1 VDILVVAKNFTEKPG
16 RLVKT
21 EVTVKKIMSSFSAK
35 ALGISAASAFIPGA
49 SIAVGAVMGKAILD
63 AINKLGLEVLDA
75 GEAGANSSSHI
86 ERKAN
91 VIDKKTL
98 LSSNLKYDNPIF
110 SGVFSNKTQYTS
122 LLKNLPSDDSD
133 IVICD
138 PKLAYSIYG
147 VTVPQ
152 PGVYLAQKHLVFA
165 ANKFSEGKLER
176 LRTAI
181 LETFSNL
188 GASRISVKDL
198 TNTNLEASTNISKE
212 LIKNAANLDISLS
225 KKLDFD
231 FTIEY
236 NSNNL
241 PIDLTRAKKAVLGL
255 DCTPELSQAAEHL
268 ISKPGTISKIKK
280 MVHLDISFGMK
291 AELVSVFQGSYQ
303 GGYNRNF
310 AVEID
315 F

>member
-1 VDILVVAKNFTEKPG
+1 MDILVVAKNFTEKPG

-35 ALGISAASAFIPGA
+35 TLGISAVSALIPGA
-49 SIAVGAVMGKAILD
+49 SIAAGAVMGKALID
-63 AINKLGLEVLDA
+63 AINKLGLEVL
-75 GEAGANSSSHI
+75 EVGANSSSYI

-91 VIDKKTL
+91 VVDKKTL
-98 LSSNLKYDNPIF
+98 LSSSLKYDDPIF
-110 SGVFSNKTQYTS
+110 SGVFLNKTQYIS

-138 PKLAYSIYG
+138 PKLAYTIYG
-147 VTVPQ
+147 VTVPY
-152 PGVYLAQKHLVFA
+152 PGVYLAENHFVVA

-198 TNTNLEASTNISKE
+198 TSTNMEASTTLSKE
-212 LIKNAANLDISLS
+212 IIKNAEKLDISFS

-231 FTIEY
+231 FTVEY
-236 NSNNL
+236 NPSNSS
-241 PIDLTRAKKAVLGL
+241 IDPTRAKKAVLDL
-255 DCTPELSQAAEHL
+255 DCAPELAQAAKHL
-268 ISKPGTISKIKK
+268 ISKPGTTSKIKK

-291 AELVSVFQGSYQ
+291 ADLISVFQGSYQ
-303 GGYNRNF
+303 GGYIRNF

>member
-1 VDILVVAKNFTEKPG
+1 MDILVVAKNFTEKPG

-35 ALGISAASAFIPGA
+35 TLGISAVSALIPGA
-49 SIAVGAVMGKAILD
+49 SIAAGAVMGKALID
-63 AINKLGLEVLDA
+63 AINKLGLEVL
-75 GEAGANSSSHI
+75 EVGANSSSYI

-91 VIDKKTL
+91 VVDKKTL
-98 LSSNLKYDNPIF
+98 LSSSLKYDDPIF
-110 SGVFSNKTQYTS
+110 SGVFLNKTQYTS

-138 PKLAYSIYG
+138 PKLAYTIYG
-147 VTVPQ
+147 VTVPY
-152 PGVYLAQKHLVFA
+152 PGVYLAENHFVVA

-198 TNTNLEASTNISKE
+198 TSTNMEASTTLSKE
-212 LIKNAANLDISLS
+212 IIKNAEKLDISFS

-231 FTIEY
+231 FTVEY
-236 NSNNL
+236 NPSNSS
-241 PIDLTRAKKAVLGL
+241 IDPTRAKKAVLGL
-255 DCTPELSQAAEHL
+255 DCAPELAQAAKHL
-268 ISKPGTISKIKK
+268 ISKPGTTSKIKK

-291 AELVSVFQGSYQ
+291 ADLISVFQGSYQ
-303 GGYNRNF
+303 GGYIRNF

>member
-1 VDILVVAKNFTEKPG
+1 MDILVVAKNFTEKPG

-35 ALGISAASAFIPGA
+35 TLGISAVSALIPGA
-49 SIAVGAVMGKAILD
+49 SIAAGAVMGKALID
-63 AINKLGLEVLDA
+63 AINKLGLEVL
-75 GEAGANSSSHI
+75 EVGANSSSYI

-91 VIDKKTL
+91 VVDKKTL
-98 LSSNLKYDNPIF
+98 LSSSLKYDDPIF
-110 SGVFSNKTQYTS
+110 SGVFLNKTQYTT

-138 PKLAYSIYG
+138 PKLAYTIYG
-147 VTVPQ
+147 VTVPH
-152 PGVYLAQKHLVFA
+152 PGVYLAETHFVVA

-198 TNTNLEASTNISKE
+198 TSTNMEASTTLSKE
-212 LIKNAANLDISLS
+212 IIKNAEKLDISFS

-231 FTIEY
+231 FTVEY
-236 NSNNL
+236 NPSNSS
-241 PIDLTRAKKAVLGL
+241 IDPTRAKKAVLDL
-255 DCTPELSQAAEHL
+255 DCAPELAQAANHL
-268 ISKPGTISKIKK
+268 IFKPGSTSKIKK

-291 AELVSVFQGSYQ
+291 ADLISVFQGSYQ
-303 GGYNRNF
+303 GGYIRNF

>member
-1 VDILVVAKNFTEKPG
+1 
-16 RLVKT
+16 
-21 EVTVKKIMSSFSAK
+21 
-35 ALGISAASAFIPGA
+35 
-49 SIAVGAVMGKAILD
+49 MGKALID
-63 AINKLGLEVLDA
+63 AINKLGLEVL
-75 GEAGANSSSHI
+75 EVGANSSSYI

-91 VIDKKTL
+91 VVDKKTL
-98 LSSNLKYDNPIF
+98 LSSSLKYDDPIF
-110 SGVFSNKTQYTS
+110 SGVFLNKTQYTS

-138 PKLAYSIYG
+138 PKLAYTIYG
-147 VTVPQ
+147 VTVPY
-152 PGVYLAQKHLVFA
+152 PGVYLAENHFVVA

-198 TNTNLEASTNISKE
+198 TSTNMEASTTLSKE
-212 LIKNAANLDISLS
+212 IIKNAEKLDISFS

-231 FTIEY
+231 FTVEY
-236 NSNNL
+236 NPSNSS
-241 PIDLTRAKKAVLGL
+241 IDPTRAKKAVLDL
-255 DCTPELSQAAEHL
+255 DCAPELAQAAKHL
-268 ISKPGTISKIKK
+268 ISKPGTTSKIKK

-291 AELVSVFQGSYQ
+291 ADLISVFQGSYQ
-303 GGYNRNF
+303 GGYIRNF

>member
-1 VDILVVAKNFTEKPG
+1 MDILVVAKNFTEKPG

-35 ALGISAASAFIPGA
+35 TLSISAVSALIPGP
-49 SIAVGAVMGKAILD
+49 SIAAGAVMGKALID
-63 AINKLGLEVLDA
+63 VINKLGLEVL
-75 GEAGANSSSHI
+75 EAGANSSSYI

-91 VIDKKTL
+91 VVNKKTL
-98 LSSNLKYDNPIF
+98 LDSNIKYDNPIF

-138 PKLAYSIYG
+138 PKLAYTIYG
-147 VTVPQ
+147 VTVPR
-152 PGVYLAQKHLVFA
+152 PGVYLAENHFVVA
-165 ANKFSEGKLER
+165 ANKFSEGKLEK
-176 LRTAI
+176 LRIAI

-198 TNTNLEASTNISKE
+198 TNTSLEANTNHSKE
-212 LIKNAANLDISLS
+212 FIKNAANLDISLS

-231 FTIEY
+231 FTVEY
-236 NSNNL
+236 NSSNAT
-241 PIDLTRAKKAVLGL
+241 IDPVRAKKAVLGL
-255 DCTPELSQAAEHL
+255 DCAPELAQAAEHL
-268 ISKPGTISKIKK
+268 IAKPGSTSKIKK
-280 MVHLDISFGMK
+280 MIQLDISFGMK
-291 AELVSVFQGSYQ
+291 SELVSVFQGSYQ
-303 GGYNRNF
+303 GGYNRSF
-310 AVEID
+310 AVDID

>member
-1 VDILVVAKNFTEKPG
+1 MDILVVAKNFTEKPG
-16 RLVKT
+16 RLVKA
-21 EVTVKKIMSSFSAK
+21 EVNVKKIMSSFSAK
-35 ALGISAASAFIPGA
+35 TLGISAVSALIPGA
-49 SIAVGAVMGKAILD
+49 SIAAGAVMGKALID
-63 AINKLGLEVLDA
+63 AINKLGLEVL
-75 GEAGANSSSHI
+75 EVGANSSSYI

-91 VIDKKTL
+91 VVDKKTL
-98 LSSNLKYDNPIF
+98 LSSSLKYDDPIF
-110 SGVFSNKTQYTS
+110 SGVFLNKTQYTS

-138 PKLAYSIYG
+138 PKLAYTIYG
-147 VTVPQ
+147 VTVPH
-152 PGVYLAQKHLVFA
+152 PGVYLAETHFVVA

-198 TNTNLEASTNISKE
+198 TSTNMEASTTLSKE
-212 LIKNAANLDISLS
+212 IIKNAEKLDISFS

-231 FTIEY
+231 FTVEY
-236 NSNNL
+236 NPSNSS
-241 PIDLTRAKKAVLGL
+241 IDPTRAKKAVLDL
-255 DCTPELSQAAEHL
+255 DCAPELAQAAKHL

-291 AELVSVFQGSYQ
+291 AELVSVFQG
-303 GGYNRNF
+303 
-310 AVEID
+310 
-315 F
+315 

>member
-1 VDILVVAKNFTEKPG
+1 MDILVVAKNFTEKPG
-16 RLVKT
+16 RLVKA
-21 EVTVKKIMSSFSAK
+21 EVTVKKIMSSFSVK

-49 SIAVGAVMGKAILD
+49 SIAAGALMGKAIID
-63 AINKLGLEVLDA
+63 NINKLGLEVLDTSK
-75 GEAGANSSSHI
+75 AGANSSSYI

-91 VIDKKTL
+91 VVDKKTL
-98 LSSNLKYDNPIF
+98 LSSSLKYDDPIF
-110 SGVFSNKTQYTS
+110 SGVFLNKTQYTS

-138 PKLAYSIYG
+138 PKLAYTIYG
-147 VTVPQ
+147 VTVPY
-152 PGVYLAQKHLVFA
+152 PGVYLAENHFVVA

-198 TNTNLEASTNISKE
+198 TSTNMEASTTLSKE
-212 LIKNAANLDISLS
+212 IIKNAEKLDISFS

-231 FTIEY
+231 FTVEY
-236 NSNNL
+236 NPSNSS
-241 PIDLTRAKKAVLGL
+241 IDPTRAKKAVLGL
-255 DCTPELSQAAEHL
+255 DCAPELAQAAKHL
-268 ISKPGTISKIKK
+268 ISKPGTISRIQK

-291 AELVSVFQGSYQ
+291 ADLISVFQGSYQ